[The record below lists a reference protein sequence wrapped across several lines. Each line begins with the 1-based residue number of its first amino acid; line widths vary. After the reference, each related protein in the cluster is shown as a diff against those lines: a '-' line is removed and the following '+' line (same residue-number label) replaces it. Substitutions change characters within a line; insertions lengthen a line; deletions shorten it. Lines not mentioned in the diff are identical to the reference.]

1 MNGYELSRRWFDFSF
16 DNKEAKVQHTA
27 IYMWCIELNNRLGW
41 KKEFGLP
48 TIDTMEGLSIG
59 NKNTFLSAL
68 DDLVTWGFILIVKEP
83 KNQSQCRIV
92 SICYIESDT
101 ALVSALDTAVIQ
113 QSTRQSDGTGVGTDP
128 IDKPR
133 NQETIKPQ
141 TKKPKTLPEAK
152 PPRPRNHF
160 HDVFDKWFLSIAG
173 VPYEMDKKDWVG
185 IEQIK
190 KYCEKN
196 SKNGNPLESFALV
209 LSKYD
214 NLPRFY
220 QENRNPAFIASKFSE
235 IISLLKRPVKS
246 QGQDNIVDLYNK
258 THAELGQQEG
268 NIDFTK
274 HLEK

>member
-1 MNGYELSRRWFDFSF
+1 MSGYELSRDWFDFCFENPEKISP
-16 DNKEAKVQHTA
+16 NHTA
-27 IYMWCIELNNRLGW
+27 IFFFAIEHCNRLGW
-41 KKEFGLP
+41 KVKFGFPTQMAMDALGIKKHQTYIKYFSDLCEWGFFVLVQKSSNQYSSNIISLSTGLP
-48 TIDTMEGLSIG
+48 
-59 NKNTFLSAL
+59 KNGKAL
-68 DDLVTWGFILIVKEP
+68 DKAIITHTAKQTQTNG
-83 KNQSQCRIV
+83 QSN
-92 SICYIESDT
+92 SS
-101 ALVSALDTAVIQ
+101 
-113 QSTRQSDGTGVGTDP
+113 
-128 IDKPR
+128 IDKP
-133 NQETIKPQ
+133 NNHKPNNHKPQ
-141 TKKPKTLPEAK
+141 TELPEAK
-152 PPRPRNHF
+152 PPRPRNDF

-173 VPYEMDKKDWVG
+173 VPYEMGKKDWVG
-185 IEQIK
+185 INQIK

-235 IISLLKRPVKS
+235 IISLLKKPVKS

-258 THAELGQQEG
+258 THAEPGQQEG